1 MTRARIV
8 LLAVAAAI
16 ILGGLLVAPEPPPL
30 WRFVLAVGILIGSQ
44 QLVLPVR
51 VGPAVPVLTWGEA
64 ALIIGLVLVPAGW
77 LPLVFVTGG
86 GLGMAVWW
94 LRGLDV
100 PPLGAALR
108 VQANSG
114 IAAAAGAVV
123 AQLTAGTLSDW
134 SGQPAPPDGGGLS
147 LATAAGLVLAA
158 CAYQATS
165 FVIFGVRNAVRL
177 RAAAWRL
184 AAQALHRKALM
195 FLGSVTLSLTAV
207 ALAYADWRWLP
218 AIAPAVWLLHRA
230 YEYQQRVIERRRLW
244 GAYAAATRS
253 LNRSDEEA
261 VAVAGVRGAMEVF
274 SVGRADVTLDI
285 DSDYGGRIGDHAR
298 AGNGRDRDGPG
309 GDREHRRTWAGDL
322 TGAVWSGTIS
332 GVAAPDV
339 TLSPPNVVPLLA
351 GQDQVG
357 ELRVYF
363 PSLVAPSGEDQAV
376 LKAYGA
382 ALGAAVRDAATH
394 QELRHLLADSARQA
408 QRDPLTGLYGRPAL
422 LAYGETA
429 IQLTRS
435 TAPVAL
441 LLVDVDHFREI
452 NDTLGHAAGDEVLRV
467 TAQRLR
473 GAARPGDLLGRLGG
487 DEFVVLLADPP
498 TGGRGVRPHA
508 TELAASLAREADIHG
523 TPVSVGVTVGGV
535 VAPAGTADLAELLRR
550 AETAR
555 AQARTGS
562 GGAVAWYDQ
571 DHDAG
576 GSDRPA
582 LLAELRTALAGTDEL
597 VLALQPVIDLATG
610 DPIAVEALARWRH
623 PRRGLL
629 PPSEFVRAVAN
640 SDLLPDFTAYIL
652 DRALAVAARLD
663 RAGPELPVAVNLA
676 ARSLLDPDLPEL
688 VGRLLREH
696 RMPGRRLTLE
706 ITETVVASQQPG
718 VAEALAG
725 LRSLGVR
732 LAVDDFGTGH
742 ASLSILTRVPLDE
755 VKVDGA
761 FVARMDTEP
770 AAAAI
775 VRATI
780 ELGRELGLRV
790 VAEGVE
796 TADQLRWLRGLG
808 CTAVQGFHFG
818 EPVPADLVENAADT
832 LAPAGQLQR
841 AG

>member
-8 LLAVAAAI
+8 LLAVAVAI

-30 WRFVLAVGILIGSQ
+30 WRFMLAVSLLIGSQ

-64 ALIIGLVLVPAGW
+64 ALILGLVLVPAGW
-77 LPLVFVTGG
+77 MPLVFVTGG

-94 LRGLDV
+94 MRGLDV

-108 VQANSG
+108 VHANSG
-114 IAAAAGAVV
+114 IAAAAGAAV

-134 SGQPAPPDGGGLS
+134 SGQPAPPDGSGLS
-147 LATAAGLVLAA
+147 LVTAAGLVLAA
-158 CAYQATS
+158 CAYLATS
-165 FVIFGVRNAVRL
+165 FITFGVRNAVRL
-177 RAAAWRL
+177 RATAWRL
-184 AAQALHRKALM
+184 AAQTLHRKALM
-195 FLGSVTLSLTAV
+195 FLGSVTLSLTAI

-218 AIAPAVWLLHRA
+218 AVAPAVWLLHRA
-230 YEYQQRVIERRRLW
+230 YEYQQRVIERRRMW

-274 SVGRADVTLDI
+274 AVGRADVTLDL
-285 DSDYGGRIGDHAR
+285 DADYHD
-298 AGNGRDRDGPG
+298 DYQGPG
-309 GDREHRRTWAGDL
+309 GAYHGGPGAGCVRGRTWAGDQ

-339 TLSPPNVVPLLA
+339 TLAPPNVVPLLA

-363 PSLVAPSGEDQAV
+363 PSLVAPSDEDRAV

-382 ALGAAVRDAATH
+382 ALGAAARDAATH

-429 IQLTRS
+429 IQLTRNA
-435 TAPVAL
+435 APVAL

-452 NDTLGHAAGDEVLRV
+452 NDTLGHAAGDEVLRM

-487 DEFVVLLADPP
+487 DEFVVLLTDPP
-498 TGGRGVRPHA
+498 TNGRGIRSRA

-523 TPVSVGVTVGGV
+523 IPVSVGVTVGGV

-555 AQARTGS
+555 VQARTG
-562 GGAVAWYDQ
+562 GGEAVAWYDP
-571 DHDAG
+571 DRDAG

-582 LLAELRTALAGTDEL
+582 LLAELRTALAGTDEQL
-597 VLALQPVIDLATG
+597 VLALQPVVDLATG
-610 DPIAVEALARWRH
+610 NPIAVEALVRWRH

-629 PPSEFVRAVAN
+629 PPAEFVPAVAN
-640 SDLLPDFTAYIL
+640 SDLLPAFTGYIL
-652 DRALAVAARLD
+652 DRALASAARLA
-663 RAGPELPVAVNLA
+663 RTGPEVPVAVNLS

-696 RMPGRRLTLE
+696 RMPGRRLILE

-742 ASLSILTRVPLDE
+742 ASLSFLTRVPLDE

-808 CTAVQGFHFG
+808 CTAAQGFHFG
-818 EPVPADLVENAADT
+818 EPVQADLVDTAADT
-832 LAPAGQLQR
+832 LAVPGQLQR